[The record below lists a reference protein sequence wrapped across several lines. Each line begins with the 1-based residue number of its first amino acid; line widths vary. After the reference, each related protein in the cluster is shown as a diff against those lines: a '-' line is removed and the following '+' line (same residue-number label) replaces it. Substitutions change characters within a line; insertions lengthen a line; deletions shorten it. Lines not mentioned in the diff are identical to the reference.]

1 MLPYKFPLTSGNV
14 TRFFVVFNLVLFLAL
29 GAMVHNSV
37 NAWLMEKR
45 YAMTDLAR
53 AMQKRIDAY
62 RFATWQ
68 IYENLATSAA
78 GTTPN
83 SSLQETR
90 LRPDVYYLEK
100 TRRKTEALIFSSHDG
115 STLDMTMRMSN
126 YLDTLWGAENPAWSM
141 YFLNGQD
148 NSLIMI
154 STLPLKDM
162 ATRYKES
169 AINTLVDGRRA
180 EMLQQANALDER
192 ESFSPL
198 RHFAWQN
205 DHYFTLRTT
214 FNQPG
219 HLATVVAF
227 DLPVNDLIPRSMP
240 LENFQ
245 LRQDAALTSTTTAS
259 SEDATSESTAV
270 TLVNPNLEITA
281 SLPSTSLQLVY
292 RVPLTSLALDTL
304 HNLMW
309 PLLINL
315 LLFLLSIAGITLL
328 RQQSLRPNENQ
339 SAELDSLRMLNEEI
353 VASLPVGLLVY
364 DFATNRTLLSNKI
377 AEHLLPHL
385 NLQKIINMSDQH
397 QGVLQA
403 TINNEVYEI
412 RHARSVLS
420 PHTQLFMMR
429 DQDRELL
436 VNKKLQKAQQVLDR
450 NHQMRQQLMQ
460 NLGHALN
467 RPLQSM
473 VTQLVQLSQRDDDES
488 VLDLLDESQGLARL
502 VDDIVLLNRLEAHDW
517 SPDASVFSLQELL
530 DEIAIE
536 SLPLLRRKGLALVVN
551 NHLASDE
558 MRFGDRRALRK
569 VLTTLMHYAL
579 TTTQWGKISLEVNAS
594 DSKPNTVLLQ
604 LVDTGSGLTI
614 DELANVDFPY
624 LGETTQD
631 RYGQASGMAFFLC
644 KQLCKHMGG
653 QLEIVAKPDIG
664 TRYNIQLP
672 LALALEQQDE
682 QEEKLL
688 EGVTALVD
696 IAVEDVYKIV
706 CRHLENWGAKCL
718 TSDERLS
725 GQEHDVLITDDPSRL
740 SGWALLLA
748 GDEMGHHA
756 LNDQQFRVNYN
767 LSNAL
772 LDALLALIEKQLSS
786 DELDDS
792 AGEEAAATP
801 LLSGGYFQLF
811 TETVPP
817 DVKRLYT
824 ESAEKDYASLAQTAH
839 RLKGVFAMLNL
850 LPGKQ
855 LCEEL
860 EQHIKVCDDLTIKNT
875 TSEIDAYVN
884 QLLQQGN
891 Q

>member
-1 MLPYKFPLTSGNV
+1 MLPFKFPVTSGNV
-14 TRFFVVFNLVLFLAL
+14 TRFFVIFNLVLLLAL
-29 GAMVHNSV
+29 GFMVHNSV
-37 NAWLMEKR
+37 NTWLTEKR
-45 YAMTDLAR
+45 YAMADLAR
-53 AMQKRIDAY
+53 ATQKRIDAY

-78 GTTPN
+78 GSSPN

-100 TRRKTEALIFSSHDG
+100 TRRKTEALIFGSHDS
-115 STLDMTMRMSN
+115 STLDMTMRMSS
-126 YLDTLWGAENPAWSM
+126 YLDTLWGAENPTWSM

-169 AINTLVDGRRA
+169 AISSLVDGRRA

-198 RHFAWQN
+198 RHFAFQN

-227 DLPVNDLIPRSMP
+227 DLPINDLTPQNMP
-240 LENFQ
+240 IENFQ
-245 LRQDAALTSTTTAS
+245 LRQDAALPAANDQT
-259 SEDATSESTAV
+259 EGESTQIAM
-270 TLVNPNLEITA
+270 VNPDLEIAAT
-281 SLPSTSLQLVY
+281 LPSTPLQLVY
-292 RVPLTSLALDTL
+292 RVPITSLMIDTL
-304 HNLMW
+304 HNLLW
-309 PLLINL
+309 PLLVNL
-315 LLFLLSIAGITLL
+315 LLFLLSFTGMTLL
-328 RQQSLRPNENQ
+328 RQQSLRPSENQ
-339 SAELDSLRMLNEEI
+339 SAELDSLRVLNEEI

-364 DFATNRTLLSNKI
+364 DFASNRTILSNKI

-420 PHTQLFMMR
+420 PHTQLFLMR

-450 NHQMRQQLMQ
+450 NHQMRQQLLQ

-467 RPLQSM
+467 RPLEK
-473 VTQLVQLSQRDDDES
+473 VVAQLVQLSQRDEDET
-488 VLDLLDESQGLARL
+488 VLDLLDESQRLARL

-517 SPDASVFSLQELL
+517 SPDASVFNLQELL
-530 DEIAIE
+530 DEIALE
-536 SLPLLRRKGLALVVN
+536 SLPLMRRKGLSLVVN
-551 NHLASDE
+551 NLQPNDE
-558 MRFGDRRALRK
+558 QRFGDRRALRK
-569 VLTTLMHYAL
+569 VLATLMHYAL
-579 TTTQWGKISLEVNAS
+579 TTTRWGKISL
-594 DSKPNTVLLQ
+594 TVSADEARPERLLIE
-604 LVDTGSGLTI
+604 LVDTGAGLTV
-614 DELANVDFPY
+614 DELANADFPF
-624 LGETTQD
+624 LGETSQD

-644 KQLCKHMGG
+644 KQLCKQMGG
-653 QLEIVAKPDIG
+653 SLEIIAKADIG
-664 TRYNIQLP
+664 TRYSIQLP
-672 LALALEQQDE
+672 LAVEPRPE
-682 QEEKLL
+682 EEEEKLL
-688 EGVTALVD
+688 DGVTALME
-696 IAVEDVYKIV
+696 IEVEDVYKIV
-706 CRHLENWGAKCL
+706 CRHLENWGARCL
-718 TSDERLS
+718 SPEERLS
-725 GQEHDVLITDDPSRL
+725 GQEHDVLVTDDPNKL

-748 GDEMGHHA
+748 EDELGHHA
-756 LNDQQFRVNYN
+756 LNDRQYRVNFN

-772 LDALLALIEKQLSS
+772 QDALLALIEQQLAHDSM
-786 DELDDS
+786 DEITED
-792 AGEEAAATP
+792 EELTP

-824 ESAEKDYASLAQTAH
+824 ESAEKDYAMLAQTAH

-850 LPGKQ
+850 TPGKQ

-860 EQHIKVCDDLTIKNT
+860 ELHIKACDDSNITNT
-875 TSEIDAYVN
+875 TSDIDAYVN
-884 QLLQQGN
+884 ELLQQGN

>member
-1 MLPYKFPLTSGNV
+1 MLYKFPLTSGNV
-14 TRFFVVFNLVLFLAL
+14 TRFFVVFNLVLLLAL
-29 GAMVHNSV
+29 GFMVHNSV
-37 NAWLMEKR
+37 NAWLTGKR
-45 YAMTDLAR
+45 YAMDDLAR
-53 AMQKRIDAY
+53 DVQKRIDAY

-68 IYENLATSAA
+68 IYENLSTSAA
-78 GTTPN
+78 GATPGSN
-83 SSLQETR
+83 LQETR

-100 TRRKTEALIFSSHDG
+100 TRRKTEALIFGSHDS

-126 YLDTLWGAENPAWSM
+126 YLDTLWGAENPTWSM

-169 AINTLVDGRRA
+169 AISSMVDGRRA

-198 RHFAWQN
+198 RHLAFQN

-227 DLPVNDLIPRSMP
+227 DLPVNDIVPQNMP

-245 LRQDAALTSTTTAS
+245 LRQDSSMPAS
-259 SEDATSESTAV
+259 SSEQQEVENTRIS
-270 TLVNPNLEITA
+270 LVNPNIEITA
-281 SLPSTSLQLVY
+281 TLPSTSLQLVY
-292 RVPLTSLALDTL
+292 QVPIGRLIIDTL
-304 HNLMW
+304 HNLLW

-315 LLFLLSIAGITLL
+315 LLFLLSLAGIVLL
-328 RQQSLRPNENQ
+328 RQQSLRPSENQ
-339 SAELDSLRMLNEEI
+339 SAELDSLRVLNEEI

-364 DFATNRTLLSNKI
+364 DFASNRTLLSNKI

-450 NHQMRQQLMQ
+450 NHQMRQQLLH

-467 RPLQSM
+467 QPLEKM
-473 VTQLVQLSQRDDDES
+473 VTQLVQLSQRDADET

-502 VDDIVLLNRLEAHDW
+502 VDDIGLLNRLEAHDW
-517 SPDASVFSLQELL
+517 SPDATVFNLQELL
-530 DEIAIE
+530 DEIALE
-536 SLPLLRRKGLALVVN
+536 SLPLMRRKGLSLVVN
-551 NHLASDE
+551 NHLANDE
-558 MRFGDRRALRK
+558 TRFGDRRALRK

-579 TTTQWGKISLEVNAS
+579 TTTRWGKITLEVKAA
-594 DSKPNTVLLQ
+594 DKQADRLIIE
-604 LVDTGSGLTI
+604 LVDTGAGLTV
-614 DELANVDFPY
+614 DELANVDFPF
-624 LGETTQD
+624 LGDTSQD

-644 KQLCKHMGG
+644 KQLCKQMGG
-653 QLEIVAKPDIG
+653 SLDIVAKADIG
-664 TRYNIQLP
+664 TRYNMQLP
-672 LALALEQQDE
+672 LVLEQKRE
-682 QEEKLL
+682 EEEEKILD
-688 EGVTALVD
+688 GVTALVE
-696 IAVEDVYKIV
+696 ITVEDVHKIV
-706 CRHLENWGAKCL
+706 CRHLENWGARCL
-718 TSDERLS
+718 TPDERIS
-725 GQEHDVLITDDPSRL
+725 GQDHDVLVTDDPSKL

-748 GDEMGHHA
+748 EDELGHHA
-756 LNDQQFRVNYN
+756 LNDQQYRVNFN

-772 LDALLALIEKQLSS
+772 LDALLALIEKQLSH
-786 DELDDS
+786 DVMDNDTEDD
-792 AGEEAAATP
+792 AATP
-801 LLSGGYFQLF
+801 LMSGGYFQLF
-811 TETVPP
+811 TETVPV

-850 LPGKQ
+850 TPGKQ

-860 EQHIKVCDDLTIKNT
+860 EHHIKACDDSNITNT
-875 TSEIDAYVN
+875 TSDIDAYVN

>member
-1 MLPYKFPLTSGNV
+1 MLYKFPLTSGNV
-14 TRFFVVFNLVLFLAL
+14 TRFFVVFNLVLLLAL
-29 GAMVHNSV
+29 GFVVHNSV
-37 NAWLMEKR
+37 NAWLTEKR
-45 YAMTDLAR
+45 YAMTDVAR

-78 GTTPN
+78 GSTPT

-90 LRPDVYYLEK
+90 LPPDVYYLEK
-100 TRRKTEALIFSSHDG
+100 TRRKTEALIFGSHDS
-115 STLDMTMRMSN
+115 STLDMTMRMSS
-126 YLDTLWGAENPAWSM
+126 YLDTLWGTENPTWSM

-169 AINTLVDGRRA
+169 AISSLVDGRRA

-198 RHFAWQN
+198 RHLSFQN
-205 DHYFTLRTT
+205 DHYFTVRTT

-227 DLPVNDLIPRSMP
+227 DLPINDLIPQNMP

-245 LRQDAALTSTTTAS
+245 LRQVAALPSSTDQEEAENTQISLA
-259 SEDATSESTAV
+259 
-270 TLVNPNLEITA
+270 NPNLEIAAT
-281 SLPSTSLQLVY
+281 LPSTSLQLVY
-292 RVPLTSLALDTL
+292 RVPVTRLFIDTL
-304 HNLMW
+304 HNLLW
-309 PLLINL
+309 PLLSNL
-315 LLFLLSIAGITLL
+315 LLFLLSLAGMVLL
-328 RQQSLRPNENQ
+328 RQQSLRPSENQ
-339 SAELDSLRMLNEEI
+339 SAELDSLRVLNEEI

-364 DFATNRTLLSNKI
+364 DFASNRTLLSNKI

-412 RHARSVLS
+412 RHARSMLS

-450 NHQMRQQLMQ
+450 NHQMRQQLLQ
-460 NLGHALN
+460 NLGHAIN
-467 RPLQSM
+467 VPLEKM
-473 VTQLVQLSQRDDDES
+473 VAQLVQLSQHDHNEA
-488 VLDLLDESQGLARL
+488 VLDVLDESQGLSRL

-517 SPDASVFSLQELL
+517 SPDATVFNLQELL
-530 DEIAIE
+530 DEIALE
-536 SLPLLRRKGLALVVN
+536 SLPLMRRKGLSLVVN
-551 NHLASDE
+551 NHQPNDE

-569 VLTTLMHYAL
+569 VLTTLVHYAL
-579 TTTQWGKISLEVNAS
+579 TTTRWGKISLDVKTPEQHADRLS
-594 DSKPNTVLLQ
+594 IE
-604 LVDTGSGLTI
+604 LVDTGAGLTV
-614 DELANVDFPY
+614 DELANVDFPF
-624 LGETTQD
+624 LGDTSQD

-644 KQLCKHMGG
+644 KQLCKQMGG
-653 QLEIVAKPDIG
+653 SLEIVAKADIG

-672 LALALEQQDE
+672 LALEQRSVE
-682 QEEKLL
+682 EEEKILD
-688 EGVTALVD
+688 GVTALVE
-696 IAVEDVYKIV
+696 IAMEDVHKIV
-706 CRHLENWGAKCL
+706 CRHLENWGARCL
-718 TSDERLS
+718 TPDERIS
-725 GQEHDVLITDDPSRL
+725 GQDHDVLVTDDPAKL
-740 SGWALLLA
+740 TGWALLLA
-748 GDEMGHHA
+748 EDELGHHA
-756 LNDQQFRVNYN
+756 LNDQQYRVNFN
-767 LSNAL
+767 LSSAL
-772 LDALLALIEKQLSS
+772 LDALLALIEKQLSH
-786 DELDDS
+786 DVMEDNT
-792 AGEEAAATP
+792 ETEAATP
-801 LLSGGYFQLF
+801 LMSGGYFQLF
-811 TETVPP
+811 TETVPD

-860 EQHIKVCDDLTIKNT
+860 EQHINVCDDSNITNTI
-875 TSEIDAYVN
+875 SDIDAYVN

>member
-1 MLPYKFPLTSGNV
+1 MLYKFPLTSGNV
-14 TRFFVVFNLVLFLAL
+14 TRFFVVFNLVLLLAL
-29 GAMVHNSV
+29 GFVVHNSV
-37 NAWLMEKR
+37 SAWLTEKR
-45 YAMTDLAR
+45 YAMTDAAR
-53 AMQKRIDAY
+53 SMQKRIDAY

-78 GTTPN
+78 GSPP
-83 SSLQETR
+83 SSNLQETR

-100 TRRKTEALIFSSHDG
+100 TRRKTEALIFGSHDS
-115 STLDMTMRMSN
+115 STLDMTLRMSN
-126 YLDTLWGAENPAWSM
+126 YLDTLWGAENPTWSM

-162 ATRYKES
+162 ATRYKEN
-169 AINTLVDGRRA
+169 AITSLVDSRRA

-198 RHFAWQN
+198 RHLAFQN
-205 DHYFTLRTT
+205 DHYFTVRTT

-227 DLPVNDLIPRSMP
+227 DLPINDLIPQNMP

-245 LRQDAALTSTTTAS
+245 LRQDSVLPTAS
-259 SEDATSESTAV
+259 DREETETTQI
-270 TLVNPNLEITA
+270 TLANPDLEIAAT
-281 SLPSTSLQLVY
+281 LPSTSLQLVY
-292 RVPLTSLALDTL
+292 RVPVTRLFIDTL
-304 HNLMW
+304 HNLLW

-315 LLFLLSIAGITLL
+315 LLFLLSLAGMVLL
-328 RQQSLRPNENQ
+328 RQQSLRPSENQ
-339 SAELDSLRMLNEEI
+339 SAELDSLRVLNEEI

-364 DFATNRTLLSNKI
+364 DFASNRTLLSNKI

-450 NHQMRQQLMQ
+450 NHQMRQQLLQ

-467 RPLQSM
+467 LPLEKI
-473 VTQLVQLSQRDDDES
+473 VAQLVQLSQRDEDET
-488 VLDLLDESQGLARL
+488 VLDVLDESQGLSRL

-517 SPDASVFSLQELL
+517 SPDATVFNLQELL
-530 DEIAIE
+530 DEIALE
-536 SLPLLRRKGLALVVN
+536 SLPLMRRKGLSLVIN
-551 NHLASDE
+551 NHQPNDE

-569 VLTTLMHYAL
+569 VLTTLMHYSL
-579 TTTQWGKISLEVNAS
+579 TTTRWGKISIDIKAANERADRLNIE
-594 DSKPNTVLLQ
+594 
-604 LVDTGSGLTI
+604 LVDTGAGLTV
-614 DELANVDFPY
+614 DELANVDFPF
-624 LGETTQD
+624 LGDTHQD

-644 KQLCKHMGG
+644 KQLCKQMGG
-653 QLEIVAKPDIG
+653 SLEIVAKIDIG

-672 LALALEQQDE
+672 LALEQRHDE
-682 QEEKLL
+682 EEEKILD
-688 EGVTALVD
+688 GVTALVEV
-696 IAVEDVYKIV
+696 AVEDVHKIV
-706 CRHLENWGAKCL
+706 CRHLENWGARCL
-718 TSDERLS
+718 TPDERIS
-725 GQEHDVLITDDPSRL
+725 GQDHDVLVTDDPAKL

-748 GDEMGHHA
+748 EDELGHHA
-756 LNDQQFRVNYN
+756 LNEQQYRVNFN
-767 LSNAL
+767 LSNSL
-772 LDALLALIEKQLSS
+772 LDALLALIEKQLSH
-786 DELDDS
+786 DVMEDD
-792 AGEEAAATP
+792 AEEEATSP

-811 TETVPP
+811 TETVPD

-850 LPGKQ
+850 TPGKQ

-860 EQHIKVCDDLTIKNT
+860 EQHIKACDDSNITNT
-875 TSEIDAYVN
+875 TSEIDAYVKT
-884 QLLQQGN
+884 LLQQGN

>member
-1 MLPYKFPLTSGNV
+1 MPYKFPLTSGNV

-37 NAWLMEKR
+37 NAWITDKR

-78 GTTPN
+78 GSEPN

-100 TRRKTEALIFSSHDG
+100 TRRKTEALIFGSHDS

-126 YLDTLWGAENPAWSM
+126 YLDTLWGAENPTWSM

-169 AINTLVDGRRA
+169 AITSLVDSRRA

-240 LENFQ
+240 LENFL
-245 LRQDAALTSTTTAS
+245 LRQDTTQS
-259 SEDATSESTAV
+259 SSNNSDDETSETTHVS
-270 TLVNPNLEITA
+270 LVNPNLEIAA

-292 RVPLTSLALDTL
+292 RVPITSLIIDSL
-304 HNLMW
+304 HNLLW
-309 PLLINL
+309 PLLVNL

-450 NHQMRQQLMQ
+450 NHQMRQQLMH
-460 NLGHALN
+460 NLGHALH
-467 RPLQSM
+467 RPLESM
-473 VTQLVQLSQRDDDES
+473 VAQLVQLSQRDSDES

-517 SPDASVFSLQELL
+517 SPDASRFNLQELL
-530 DEIAIE
+530 DEIALE

-551 NHLASDE
+551 NHLANDE
-558 MRFGDRRALRK
+558 IRFGDRRALRK
-569 VLTTLMHYAL
+569 VLTTLMHYSL
-579 TTTQWGKISLEVNAS
+579 TTTLWGKISLDIKAS
-594 DSKPNTVLLQ
+594 ESKPDRILLQ
-604 LVDTGSGLTI
+604 LVDTGSGLTV
-614 DELANVDFPY
+614 DELANVDFPF
-624 LGETTQD
+624 LGDTTQD
-631 RYGQASGMAFFLC
+631 RFGQASGMAFFLC
-644 KQLCKHMGG
+644 KQLCKQMGG
-653 QLEIVAKPDIG
+653 SLEIVAKPDIG

-672 LALALEQQDE
+672 LALEQQTE

-688 EGVTALVD
+688 EGVNVLVD
-696 IAVEDVYKIV
+696 IAMEDVHKIV

-725 GQEHDVLITDDPSRL
+725 GQEHDVLVTDDPSRL
-740 SGWALLLA
+740 NGWALLLA

-756 LNDQQFRVNYN
+756 LNDQQFRVNFN

-772 LDALLALIEKQLSS
+772 LDALLALIEKQLAHDLMEETNE
-786 DELDDS
+786 DE
-792 AGEEAAATP
+792 AATP

-824 ESAEKDYASLAQTAH
+824 EAAEKDYPSLAQTAH

-850 LPGKQ
+850 VPGKQ

-860 EQHIKVCDDLTIKNT
+860 EQHIKVCDDSTIKNT

-891 Q
+891 P

>member
-29 GAMVHNSV
+29 GAMVHNSI
-37 NAWLMEKR
+37 NARLTDKR
-45 YAMTDLAR
+45 YAMSDLAR

-68 IYENLATSAA
+68 IYENLATSAV
-78 GTTPN
+78 GSTPN
-83 SSLQETR
+83 SNLQETR

-100 TRRKTEALIFSSHDG
+100 TRRKTEALIFGSHDG
-115 STLDMTMRMSN
+115 STLDMSMRMSN
-126 YLDTLWGAENPAWSM
+126 YLDTLWGAENPTWSM

-169 AINTLVDGRRA
+169 AITSLVDSRRA

-198 RHFAWQN
+198 RHFSWQN

-227 DLPVNDLIPRSMP
+227 DLPVNDLIPRNMP

-245 LRQDAALTSTTTAS
+245 LRQETGTTTS
-259 SEDATSESTAV
+259 GTSDDTTSESTHV
-270 TLVNPNLEITA
+270 SLVNPNLEIAAT
-281 SLPSTSLQLVY
+281 LPSTSLQLVY
-292 RVPLTSLALDTL
+292 RIPLTVLAVDTL
-304 HNLMW
+304 HNLLW
-309 PLLINL
+309 PLLIYVAL
-315 LLFLLSIAGITLL
+315 VLLSLAGITLL

-412 RHARSVLS
+412 RHARSMLS

-450 NHQMRQQLMQ
+450 NHQMRQQLMH

-467 RPLQSM
+467 KPLESM
-473 VTQLVQLSQRDDDES
+473 VAQLVQLSQHTEDES

-530 DEIAIE
+530 DEIALE
-536 SLPLLRRKGLALVVN
+536 TLPLLRRKGLALVMN
-551 NHLASDE
+551 NHLANDE

-579 TTTQWGKISLEVNAS
+579 TTTRWGKITLEVNAHE
-594 DSKPNTVLLQ
+594 SKPDTVLLQ
-604 LVDTGSGLTI
+604 LVDTGSGLSV

-644 KQLCKHMGG
+644 KQLCKQMGG
-653 QLEIVAKPDIG
+653 QLDITARPEIG
-664 TRYNIQLP
+664 TRYHIQLP
-672 LALALEQQDE
+672 LTLEQQSE

-696 IAVEDVYKIV
+696 IAVEDVHKIV

-725 GQEHDVLITDDPSRL
+725 GQEHDVLVTDDPGRL
-740 SGWALLLA
+740 TGWALLLA
-748 GDEMGHHA
+748 GDEMGYHA
-756 LNDQQFRVNYN
+756 LNEQQYRVNFN
-767 LSNAL
+767 LSSAL
-772 LDALLALIEKQLSS
+772 LDALLGLIEKQLSHDLLEES
-786 DELDDS
+786 RE
-792 AGEEAAATP
+792 EEAETP

-850 LPGKQ
+850 VPGKQ

-860 EQHIKVCDDLTIKNT
+860 EQQIKLCDDLTIKNT

>member
-1 MLPYKFPLTSGNV
+1 M
-14 TRFFVVFNLVLFLAL
+14 
-29 GAMVHNSV
+29 
-37 NAWLMEKR
+37 
-45 YAMTDLAR
+45 
-53 AMQKRIDAY
+53 
-62 RFATWQ
+62 
-68 IYENLATSAA
+68 
-78 GTTPN
+78 
-83 SSLQETR
+83 
-90 LRPDVYYLEK
+90 
-100 TRRKTEALIFSSHDG
+100 
-115 STLDMTMRMSN
+115 
-126 YLDTLWGAENPAWSM
+126 
-141 YFLNGQD
+141 
-148 NSLIMI
+148 
-154 STLPLKDM
+154 
-162 ATRYKES
+162 
-169 AINTLVDGRRA
+169 
-180 EMLQQANALDER
+180 
-192 ESFSPL
+192 
-198 RHFAWQN
+198 
-205 DHYFTLRTT
+205 
-214 FNQPG
+214 
-219 HLATVVAF
+219 
-227 DLPVNDLIPRSMP
+227 
-240 LENFQ
+240 
-245 LRQDAALTSTTTAS
+245 
-259 SEDATSESTAV
+259 
-270 TLVNPNLEITA
+270 
-281 SLPSTSLQLVY
+281 
-292 RVPLTSLALDTL
+292 
-304 HNLMW
+304 
-309 PLLINL
+309 
-315 LLFLLSIAGITLL
+315 
-328 RQQSLRPNENQ
+328 
-339 SAELDSLRMLNEEI
+339 
-353 VASLPVGLLVY
+353 GLLVY

-467 RPLQSM
+467 RPLEGM
-473 VTQLVQLSQRDDDES
+473 VAQLVQLSQRDDDES

-517 SPDASVFSLQELL
+517 SPDASVFNLQELL
-530 DEIAIE
+530 DDIALE
-536 SLPLLRRKGLALVVN
+536 SLPLMRRKGLALVVN
-551 NHLASDE
+551 NHLANDE

-579 TTTQWGKISLEVNAS
+579 TTTQWGKITLEIKAS
-594 DSKPNTVLLQ
+594 ENKPNSVLLQ
-604 LVDTGSGLTI
+604 LVDTGSGLSV

-644 KQLCKHMGG
+644 KQLCKQMGG
-653 QLEIVAKPDIG
+653 QLEIIAKPDIG

-672 LALALEQQDE
+672 LALELQGE

-696 IAVEDVYKIV
+696 IAVEDVHKIV
-706 CRHLENWGAKCL
+706 CRQLENWGANCL

-725 GQEHDVLITDDPSRL
+725 GQDHDVLVTDDPARL
-740 SGWALLLA
+740 NGWALLLA

-756 LNDQQFRVNYN
+756 LNDQQYRVNFN

-772 LDALLALIEKQLSS
+772 LDALLALIEKQMAHDLMEESS
-786 DELDDS
+786 EDE
-792 AGEEAAATP
+792 AATP
-801 LLSGGYFQLF
+801 LMSGGYFQLF

-824 ESAEKDYASLAQTAH
+824 EAAEKDYPSLAQTAH

-850 LPGKQ
+850 VPGKQ

-860 EQHIKVCDDLTIKNT
+860 EHHIKLCEDLTIINT

-891 Q
+891 P

>member
-37 NAWLMEKR
+37 NAWLTEKR

-53 AMQKRIDAY
+53 AVQKRIDAS

-78 GTTPN
+78 GSAPN
-83 SSLQETR
+83 TNLLETR

-100 TRRKTEALIFSSHDG
+100 TRRKTEALIFGSHDS

-126 YLDTLWGAENPAWSM
+126 YLDTLWGAENPTWSM

-169 AINTLVDGRRA
+169 AINTLVDSRRA

-227 DLPVNDLIPRSMP
+227 DLPINDLIPHSMP

-245 LRQDAALTSTTTAS
+245 LIQDATQSSSTSS
-259 SEDATSESTAV
+259 DDATSETTSVSLA
-270 TLVNPNLEITA
+270 NPNLVIAA

-315 LLFLLSIAGITLL
+315 VLLLLSIAGITLL

-467 RPLQSM
+467 RPLESM
-473 VTQLVQLSQRDDDES
+473 VAQLVQLSQRDEDES
-488 VLDLLDESQGLARL
+488 VLDLLDESQGLSRL

-517 SPDASVFSLQELL
+517 SPDASVFNLQELL
-530 DEIAIE
+530 DDIALE
-536 SLPLLRRKGLALVVN
+536 SLPLMRRKGLALVVN
-551 NHLASDE
+551 NHLANDE

-579 TTTQWGKISLEVNAS
+579 TTTQWGKITLEIKAS
-594 DSKPNTVLLQ
+594 ENKPNSVLLQ
-604 LVDTGSGLTI
+604 LVDTGSGLSV

-644 KQLCKHMGG
+644 KQLCKQMGG
-653 QLEIVAKPDIG
+653 QLEIIAKPDIG

-672 LALALEQQDE
+672 LALELQGE

-696 IAVEDVYKIV
+696 IAVEDVHKIV
-706 CRHLENWGAKCL
+706 CRQLENWGANCL

-725 GQEHDVLITDDPSRL
+725 GQDHDVLITDDPARL
-740 SGWALLLA
+740 NGWALLLA

-756 LNDQQFRVNYN
+756 LNDQQYRVNFN

-772 LDALLALIEKQLSS
+772 LDALLALIEKQMAHDLMEESS
-786 DELDDS
+786 EDE
-792 AGEEAAATP
+792 AATP
-801 LLSGGYFQLF
+801 LMSGGYFQLF

-824 ESAEKDYASLAQTAH
+824 EAAEKDYPSLAQTAH

-850 LPGKQ
+850 VPGKQ

-860 EQHIKVCDDLTIKNT
+860 EHHIKLCEDLTIINT
-875 TSEIDAYVN
+875 TSEIDTYVN

-891 Q
+891 P

>member
-1 MLPYKFPLTSGNV
+1 MPYKFPLTSGNV

-37 NAWLMEKR
+37 NAWLTEKR

-53 AMQKRIDAY
+53 AVQKRIDAS

-78 GTTPN
+78 GSAPN
-83 SSLQETR
+83 TNLLETR

-100 TRRKTEALIFSSHDG
+100 TRRKTEALIFGSHDS

-126 YLDTLWGAENPAWSM
+126 YLDTLWGAENPTWSM

-169 AINTLVDGRRA
+169 AINTLVDSRRA

-227 DLPVNDLIPRSMP
+227 DLPINDLIPHSMP

-245 LRQDAALTSTTTAS
+245 LIQDATQSSSTSS
-259 SEDATSESTAV
+259 DDATSETTSVSLA
-270 TLVNPNLEITA
+270 NPNLVIAA

-315 LLFLLSIAGITLL
+315 VLLLLSIAGITLL

-467 RPLQSM
+467 RPLESM
-473 VTQLVQLSQRDDDES
+473 VAQLVQLSQRDEDES
-488 VLDLLDESQGLARL
+488 VLDLLDESQGLSRL

-517 SPDASVFSLQELL
+517 SPDASVFNLQELL
-530 DEIAIE
+530 DDIALE
-536 SLPLLRRKGLALVVN
+536 SLPLMRRKGLALVVN
-551 NHLASDE
+551 NHLANDE

-579 TTTQWGKISLEVNAS
+579 TTTQWGKITLEIKAS
-594 DSKPNTVLLQ
+594 ENKPNSVLLQ
-604 LVDTGSGLTI
+604 LVDTGSGLSV

-644 KQLCKHMGG
+644 KQLCKQMGG
-653 QLEIVAKPDIG
+653 QLEIIAKPDIG

-672 LALALEQQDE
+672 LALELQGE

-696 IAVEDVYKIV
+696 IAVEDVHKIV
-706 CRHLENWGAKCL
+706 CRQLENWGANCL

-725 GQEHDVLITDDPSRL
+725 GQEHDVLITDDPARL
-740 SGWALLLA
+740 NGWALLLA

-756 LNDQQFRVNYN
+756 LNDQQYRVNFN

-772 LDALLALIEKQLSS
+772 LDALLALIEKQMAHDLMEESS
-786 DELDDS
+786 EDE
-792 AGEEAAATP
+792 AATP
-801 LLSGGYFQLF
+801 LMSGGYFQLF

-824 ESAEKDYASLAQTAH
+824 EAAEKDYPSLAQTAH

-850 LPGKQ
+850 VPGKQ

-860 EQHIKVCDDLTIKNT
+860 EHHIKLCEDLTIINT

-891 Q
+891 P

>member
-37 NAWLMEKR
+37 NAWLTEKR

-53 AMQKRIDAY
+53 AVQKRIDAS

-78 GTTPN
+78 GSAPN
-83 SSLQETR
+83 TNLLETR

-100 TRRKTEALIFSSHDG
+100 TRRKTEALIFGSHDS

-126 YLDTLWGAENPAWSM
+126 YLDTLWGAENPTWSM

-169 AINTLVDGRRA
+169 AINTLVDSRRA

-227 DLPVNDLIPRSMP
+227 DLPINDLIPHSMP

-245 LRQDAALTSTTTAS
+245 LIQDATQSSSTSS
-259 SEDATSESTAV
+259 DDATSETTSVSLA
-270 TLVNPNLEITA
+270 NPNLVIAA

-315 LLFLLSIAGITLL
+315 VLLLLSIAGITLL

-467 RPLQSM
+467 RPLESM
-473 VTQLVQLSQRDDDES
+473 VAQLVQLSQRDEDES
-488 VLDLLDESQGLARL
+488 VLDLLDESQGLSRL

-517 SPDASVFSLQELL
+517 SPDASVFNLQELL
-530 DEIAIE
+530 DDIALE
-536 SLPLLRRKGLALVVN
+536 SLPLMRRKGLALVVN
-551 NHLASDE
+551 NHLANDE

-579 TTTQWGKISLEVNAS
+579 TTTQWGKITLEIKAS
-594 DSKPNTVLLQ
+594 ENKPNSVLLQ
-604 LVDTGSGLTI
+604 LVDTGSGLSV

-644 KQLCKHMGG
+644 KQLCKQMGG
-653 QLEIVAKPDIG
+653 QLEIIAKPDIG

-672 LALALEQQDE
+672 LALELQGE

-696 IAVEDVYKIV
+696 IAVEDVHKIV
-706 CRHLENWGAKCL
+706 CRQLENWGANCL

-725 GQEHDVLITDDPSRL
+725 GQDHDVLITDDPARL
-740 SGWALLLA
+740 NGWALLLA

-756 LNDQQFRVNYN
+756 LNDQQYRVNFN

-772 LDALLALIEKQLSS
+772 LDALLALIEKQMAHDLMEESS
-786 DELDDS
+786 EDE
-792 AGEEAAATP
+792 AATP

-824 ESAEKDYASLAQTAH
+824 EAAEKDYPSLAQTAH

-850 LPGKQ
+850 VPGKQ

-860 EQHIKVCDDLTIKNT
+860 ENHIKLCEDLTIINT

-891 Q
+891 P

>member
-1 MLPYKFPLTSGNV
+1 MFYKFPLTSGNV
-14 TRFFVVFNLVLFLAL
+14 TRFFLVFNLVLLLAL
-29 GAMVHNSV
+29 GFVIHNSV
-37 NAWLMEKR
+37 NAWLTEKR
-45 YAMTDLAR
+45 YAMTDVAR

-78 GTTPN
+78 GTAPS

-100 TRRKTEALIFSSHDG
+100 TRRKTEALIFGSHDS

-126 YLDTLWGAENPAWSM
+126 YLDTLWGAENPTWSM

-169 AINTLVDGRRA
+169 AISSLVDGRRA

-198 RHFAWQN
+198 RHLAFQN
-205 DHYFTLRTT
+205 DHYFTVRTT

-227 DLPVNDLIPRSMP
+227 DLPINDLIPQNMP

-245 LRQDAALTSTTTAS
+245 LRQDTALTNSSDEETA
-259 SEDATSESTAV
+259 ESTQI
-270 TLVNPNLEITA
+270 TLANPNLEIAAT
-281 SLPSTSLQLVY
+281 LPSTSLQLIY
-292 RVPLTSLALDTL
+292 HVPVTRLFVDTL
-304 HNLMW
+304 HNLLW

-315 LLFLLSIAGITLL
+315 LLFLLSLAGMVLL
-328 RQQSLRPNENQ
+328 RQQSLRPSENQ
-339 SAELDSLRMLNEEI
+339 TAELDSLRVLNEEI

-364 DFATNRTLLSNKI
+364 DFASNRTILSNKI

-412 RHARSVLS
+412 RHARSMLS

-450 NHQMRQQLMQ
+450 NHQMRQQLLQ

-467 RPLQSM
+467 LPLEKM
-473 VTQLVQLSQRDDDES
+473 VTQLVQLSQRDEDET
-488 VLDLLDESQGLARL
+488 VLDVLDESQGLSRL

-517 SPDASVFSLQELL
+517 SPDATVFNLQDLL
-530 DEIAIE
+530 DEIALE
-536 SLPLLRRKGLALVVN
+536 SLPLMRRKGLSLVVN
-551 NHLASDE
+551 NHQPNDE

-579 TTTQWGKISLEVNAS
+579 TTTRWGKISLDVKALEQRA
-594 DSKPNTVLLQ
+594 DRLTIE
-604 LVDTGSGLTI
+604 LVDTGAGLTV
-614 DELANVDFPY
+614 DELANVDFPF
-624 LGETTQD
+624 LGDTSQD

-644 KQLCKHMGG
+644 KQLCKQMGG
-653 QLEIVAKPDIG
+653 SLEIVAKADIG
-664 TRYNIQLP
+664 TRYNMQLP
-672 LALALEQQDE
+672 LALEQKSVE
-682 QEEKLL
+682 EEEKILD
-688 EGVTALVD
+688 GVTALVE
-696 IAVEDVYKIV
+696 IAVEDVHKIV
-706 CRHLENWGAKCL
+706 CRHLESWGARCL
-718 TSDERLS
+718 TPDERIS
-725 GQEHDVLITDDPSRL
+725 GQDHDVLVTDDPAKL

-748 GDEMGHHA
+748 EDELGYHA
-756 LNDQQFRVNYN
+756 LNEQQYRVNFN
-767 LSNAL
+767 LSSAL
-772 LDALLALIEKQLSS
+772 LDALLALIEKQLSH
-786 DELDDS
+786 DVMEDD
-792 AGEEAAATP
+792 AEEEAATP
-801 LLSGGYFQLF
+801 LMSGGYFQLF
-811 TETVPP
+811 TETVPD

-850 LPGKQ
+850 TPGKQ

-860 EQHIKVCDDLTIKNT
+860 EQHIKACDDSNITNT
-875 TSEIDAYVN
+875 TSDIDAYVK

>member
-1 MLPYKFPLTSGNV
+1 MLPFKFPVTSGNV
-14 TRFFVVFNLVLFLAL
+14 TRFFVIFNLVLLLAL
-29 GAMVHNSV
+29 GFMVHNSV
-37 NAWLMEKR
+37 NTWLTEKR
-45 YAMTDLAR
+45 YAMADLAR
-53 AMQKRIDAY
+53 ATQKRIDAY

-78 GTTPN
+78 GSSPN

-100 TRRKTEALIFSSHDG
+100 TRRKTEALIFGSHDS
-115 STLDMTMRMSN
+115 STLDMTMRMSS
-126 YLDTLWGAENPAWSM
+126 YLDTLWGAENPTWSM

-169 AINTLVDGRRA
+169 AISSLVDGRRA

-198 RHFAWQN
+198 RHFAFQN

-227 DLPVNDLIPRSMP
+227 DLPINDLTPQNMP
-240 LENFQ
+240 IENFQ
-245 LRQDAALTSTTTAS
+245 LRQDAALPAANDQT
-259 SEDATSESTAV
+259 EGESTQIAM
-270 TLVNPNLEITA
+270 VNPDLEIAAT
-281 SLPSTSLQLVY
+281 LPSTPLQLVY
-292 RVPLTSLALDTL
+292 RVPITSLMIDTL
-304 HNLMW
+304 HNLLW
-309 PLLINL
+309 PLLVNL
-315 LLFLLSIAGITLL
+315 LLFLLSFTGMTLL
-328 RQQSLRPNENQ
+328 RQQSLRPSENQ
-339 SAELDSLRMLNEEI
+339 SAELDSLRVLNEEI

-364 DFATNRTLLSNKI
+364 DFASNRTILSNKI

-420 PHTQLFMMR
+420 PHTQLFLMR

-450 NHQMRQQLMQ
+450 NHQMRQQLLQ

-467 RPLQSM
+467 RPLEK
-473 VTQLVQLSQRDDDES
+473 VVAQLVQLSQRDEDET

-517 SPDASVFSLQELL
+517 SPDASVFNLQELL
-530 DEIAIE
+530 DEIALE
-536 SLPLLRRKGLALVVN
+536 SLPLMRRKGLSLVVN
-551 NHLASDE
+551 NLQPNDE
-558 MRFGDRRALRK
+558 QRFGDRRALRK
-569 VLTTLMHYAL
+569 VLATLMHYAL
-579 TTTQWGKISLEVNAS
+579 TTTRWGKISL
-594 DSKPNTVLLQ
+594 TVSADEARPERLLIE
-604 LVDTGSGLTI
+604 LVDTGAGLTV
-614 DELANVDFPY
+614 DELANADFPF
-624 LGETTQD
+624 LGETSQD

-644 KQLCKHMGG
+644 KQLCKQMGG
-653 QLEIVAKPDIG
+653 SLEIIAKADIG
-664 TRYNIQLP
+664 TRYSIQLP
-672 LALALEQQDE
+672 LVVEPRPE
-682 QEEKLL
+682 EEEEKLL
-688 EGVTALVD
+688 DGVTALME
-696 IAVEDVYKIV
+696 IEVEDVYKIV
-706 CRHLENWGAKCL
+706 CRHLENWGARCL
-718 TSDERLS
+718 SPEERLS
-725 GQEHDVLITDDPSRL
+725 GQEHDVLVTDDPNKL

-748 GDEMGHHA
+748 EDELGHHA
-756 LNDQQFRVNYN
+756 LNDRQYRVNFN

-772 LDALLALIEKQLSS
+772 QDALLALIEQQLAHDSM
-786 DELDDS
+786 DEITED
-792 AGEEAAATP
+792 EELTP

-824 ESAEKDYASLAQTAH
+824 ESAEKDYAMLAQTAH

-850 LPGKQ
+850 TPGKQ

-860 EQHIKVCDDLTIKNT
+860 ELHIKACDDSNITNT
-875 TSEIDAYVN
+875 TSDIDAYVN
-884 QLLQQGN
+884 ELLQQGN

>member
-1 MLPYKFPLTSGNV
+1 MLPFKFPLTSGNV
-14 TRFFVVFNLVLFLAL
+14 TRFFVIFNLVLLLAL
-29 GAMVHNSV
+29 GFMVHNSV
-37 NAWLMEKR
+37 NAWLTEKR

-53 AMQKRIDAY
+53 ATQKRIDAY

-78 GTTPN
+78 GSSPN

-100 TRRKTEALIFSSHDG
+100 TRRKTEALIFGSHDS
-115 STLDMTMRMSN
+115 STLDMTMRMSS
-126 YLDTLWGAENPAWSM
+126 YLDTLWGAENPTWSM

-169 AINTLVDGRRA
+169 AISSLVDGRRA

-198 RHFAWQN
+198 RHFAFQN

-227 DLPVNDLIPRSMP
+227 DLPINDLTPQNMP
-240 LENFQ
+240 IENFQ
-245 LRQDAALTSTTTAS
+245 LLQDATLPAANDQEE
-259 SEDATSESTAV
+259 SENTQIAI
-270 TLVNPNLEITA
+270 VNPDLEIAAT
-281 SLPSTSLQLVY
+281 LPSTPLQLVY
-292 RVPLTSLALDTL
+292 RVPLTSLMMDTL
-304 HNLMW
+304 HNLLW
-309 PLLINL
+309 PLLVNL
-315 LLFLLSIAGITLL
+315 VLFLLSFAGMTLL
-328 RQQSLRPNENQ
+328 RQQSLRPSENQ
-339 SAELDSLRMLNEEI
+339 SAELDSLRVLNEEI

-364 DFATNRTLLSNKI
+364 DFASNRTILSNKI

-420 PHTQLFMMR
+420 PHTQLFLMR

-450 NHQMRQQLMQ
+450 NHQMRQQLLQ

-467 RPLQSM
+467 RPLEK
-473 VTQLVQLSQRDDDES
+473 VVAQLVQLSQRDEDET
-488 VLDLLDESQGLARL
+488 VLDLLDQSQSLARL

-530 DEIAIE
+530 DEIALE
-536 SLPLLRRKGLALVVN
+536 SLPLMRRKGLSLVVN
-551 NHLASDE
+551 NLQPNDE
-558 MRFGDRRALRK
+558 QRFGDRRALRK
-569 VLTTLMHYAL
+569 VLATLMHYAL
-579 TTTQWGKISLEVNAS
+579 TTTRWGKISL
-594 DSKPNTVLLQ
+594 TVSADEARPERLMIE
-604 LVDTGSGLTI
+604 LVDTGAGLTV
-614 DELANVDFPY
+614 DELANADFPF
-624 LGETTQD
+624 LGETSQD

-644 KQLCKHMGG
+644 KQLCKQMGG
-653 QLEIVAKPDIG
+653 SLDIIAKPDIG
-664 TRYNIQLP
+664 TRYSIQLP
-672 LALALEQQDE
+672 LAVEPQTE
-682 QEEKLL
+682 EEEEKLL
-688 EGVTALVD
+688 DGVTAL
-696 IAVEDVYKIV
+696 IEIEVEDVYKIV
-706 CRHLENWGAKCL
+706 CRHLENWGARCL
-718 TSDERLS
+718 SPEERLS
-725 GQEHDVLITDDPSRL
+725 GQEHDVLVTDDPARL

-748 GDEMGHHA
+748 EDELGHHA
-756 LNDQQFRVNYN
+756 LNDRQYRVNFN

-772 LDALLALIEKQLSS
+772 QDALLALIEQQLAHDSMEES
-786 DELDDS
+786 TEDEEL
-792 AGEEAAATP
+792 TP

-824 ESAEKDYASLAQTAH
+824 ESAEKDYAMLAQTAH

-850 LPGKQ
+850 TPGKQ

-860 EQHIKVCDDLTIKNT
+860 EQHIKACDDSNITNT
-875 TSEIDAYVN
+875 TSAIDAYVN
-884 QLLQQGN
+884 ELLQQGN

>member
-1 MLPYKFPLTSGNV
+1 MPYKFPLTSGNV

-37 NAWLMEKR
+37 NAWITEKR

-53 AMQKRIDAY
+53 AIQKRIDAS

-68 IYENLATSAA
+68 IYENLATTAA
-78 GTTPN
+78 GSTPN
-83 SSLQETR
+83 SNLQETR

-100 TRRKTEALIFSSHDG
+100 TRRKTEALIFGSHDS

-126 YLDTLWGAENPAWSM
+126 YLDTLWGAENPTWSM

-169 AINTLVDGRRA
+169 AINTLVDSRRA

-227 DLPVNDLIPRSMP
+227 DLPINDLIPHSMP

-245 LRQDAALTSTTTAS
+245 LIQDAAQTTSTS
-259 SEDATSESTAV
+259 SEDASSESTHV
-270 TLVNPNLEITA
+270 TLANPNLEIAA

-315 LLFLLSIAGITLL
+315 VLFLLSIAGITLL

-420 PHTQLFMMR
+420 AHTQLFMMR

-467 RPLQSM
+467 RPLESM
-473 VTQLVQLSQRDDDES
+473 VAQLVQLSQRDDDET

-517 SPDASVFSLQELL
+517 SPDASVFNLQELL
-530 DEIAIE
+530 DEIALE
-536 SLPLLRRKGLALVVN
+536 SLPLMRRKGLSLVMN

-579 TTTQWGKISLEVNAS
+579 TTTQWGKITLEIKAS
-594 DSKPNTVLLQ
+594 ESKPNSVLLQ
-604 LVDTGSGLTI
+604 LVDTGSGLSV

-631 RYGQASGMAFFLC
+631 RFGQASGMAFFLC
-644 KQLCKHMGG
+644 KQLCKQMGG
-653 QLEIVAKPDIG
+653 QLEIIAKPDIG
-664 TRYNIQLP
+664 SRYNIQLP
-672 LALALEQQDE
+672 LALEQQGE

-696 IAVEDVYKIV
+696 IAVEDVHKIV
-706 CRHLENWGAKCL
+706 CRHLENWGANCL

-725 GQEHDVLITDDPSRL
+725 GQEHDVLVTDDPTRL
-740 SGWALLLA
+740 SGWSLLLA
-748 GDEMGHHA
+748 DDEMGYRV
-756 LNDQQFRVNYN
+756 LNEQQIRVNFN

-772 LDALLALIEKQLSS
+772 LDALLALIEKQMAHDLIEESS
-786 DELDDS
+786 EDE
-792 AGEEAAATP
+792 AATP

-824 ESAEKDYASLAQTAH
+824 EAAEKDYPSLAQTAH

-850 LPGKQ
+850 VPGKL
-855 LCEEL
+855 LCEAL

>member
-1 MLPYKFPLTSGNV
+1 MLPYKFPLTSSNV
-14 TRFFVVFNLVLFLAL
+14 TRFFIVFNLVLLLAL
-29 GAMVHNSV
+29 GFMVHNAV
-37 NAWLMEKR
+37 NAWLTEKR
-45 YAMTDLAR
+45 YAMIDLSHAV
-53 AMQKRIDAY
+53 QKRIDAY

-78 GTTPN
+78 GTPPAST
-83 SSLQETR
+83 LQETR

-100 TRRKTEALIFSSHDG
+100 TRRKTEALVFGSHDS

-126 YLDTLWGAENPAWSM
+126 YLDTLWGAENPTWSM

-169 AINTLVDGRRA
+169 AINSLVDARRA

-245 LRQDAALTSTTTAS
+245 LRQDSTLT
-259 SEDATSESTAV
+259 TSNDEEETENTQVS
-270 TLVNPNLEITA
+270 LVNPNLEIAA
-281 SLPSTSLQLVY
+281 SLPSTPLQLVY
-292 RVPLTSLALDTL
+292 RVSIGSLVMDTL
-304 HNLMW
+304 HNLLW

-315 LLFLLSIAGITLL
+315 LLFLLSIGGMLLL

-339 SAELDSLRMLNEEI
+339 SAELDSLRVLNEEI

-364 DFATNRTLLSNKI
+364 DFASNRTILSNKI

-450 NHQMRQQLMQ
+450 NHQMRQQLLH

-467 RPLQSM
+467 RPLEQI
-473 VTQLVQLSQRDDDES
+473 VTQLVQLSQRADEEA
-488 VLDLLDESQGLARL
+488 VLDLLEESQELSRL

-517 SPDASVFSLQELL
+517 SPDAAVFNLQEML
-530 DEIAIE
+530 DEIALEI
-536 SLPLLRRKGLALVVN
+536 LPLMRRKGLSLVIN
-551 NHLASDE
+551 NHQPNDE
-558 MRFGDRRALRK
+558 LRFGDRRAVRK
-569 VLTTLMHYAL
+569 VLATLMYYAL
-579 TTTQWGKISLEVNAS
+579 TTTSWGKITLEVKAAEAH
-594 DSKPNTVLLQ
+594 PERLTFQ
-604 LVDTGSGLTI
+604 LVDTGAGLNI
-614 DELANVDFPY
+614 DELANVDFPF
-624 LGETTQD
+624 LGDTAHD

-644 KQLCKHMGG
+644 KQLCKQMGG
-653 QLEIVAKPDIG
+653 ALDIVAKPDIG
-664 TRYNIQLP
+664 TRYTIQLP
-672 LALALEQQDE
+672 MAQEQQTQ
-682 QEEKLL
+682 QEERLL
-688 EGVTALVD
+688 EGVTVLVE
-696 IAVEDVYKIV
+696 IAMEDVHKIV

-718 TSDERLS
+718 TPDERIS
-725 GQEHDVLITDDPSRL
+725 GQDHDLMVTDDPSRL
-740 SGWALLLA
+740 SDWSLLLA
-748 GDEMGHHA
+748 DDEQGYHA
-756 LNDQQFRVNYN
+756 LNDQQYRVNFN

-772 LDALLALIEKQLSS
+772 LDALLALIEKQLSH
-786 DELDDS
+786 DVTEDD
-792 AGEEAAATP
+792 ADQEAPSP

-811 TETVPP
+811 VETVPD

-860 EQHIKVCDDLTIKNT
+860 EQHIKACDDSNIKNT
-875 TSEIDAYVN
+875 TSEIDRYVN
-884 QLLQQGN
+884 ELLQQGN

>member
-1 MLPYKFPLTSGNV
+1 MLPYKFPLTSSNV
-14 TRFFVVFNLVLFLAL
+14 TRFFVVFNLVILLAS
-29 GAMVHNSV
+29 GFIVHNTL
-37 NAWLMEKR
+37 NAWFTEKR
-45 YAMTDLAR
+45 YAMSDLSR
-53 AMQKRIDAY
+53 NVQKRIDAY

-78 GTTPN
+78 GTPPAN
-83 SSLQETR
+83 SLQETR

-100 TRRKTEALIFSSHDG
+100 TRRKTEALIFGSHDS
-115 STLDMTMRMSN
+115 STLDMTMRMSG
-126 YLDTLWGAENPAWSM
+126 YLDTLWGAENSTWSM

-162 ATRYKES
+162 ATRYKENT
-169 AINTLVDGRRA
+169 INLLVDARRA

-227 DLPVNDLIPRSMP
+227 DLPVNDLIPRNMP

-245 LRQDAALTSTTTAS
+245 LRQDDTIAGN
-259 SEDATSESTAV
+259 SEEGETDNTRIS
-270 TLVNPNLEITA
+270 LVNPNIEITA
-281 SLPSTSLQLVY
+281 SLPTTPLQLVY
-292 RVPLTSLALDTL
+292 RVSIGSLVMDTL
-304 HNLMW
+304 HNLLW
-309 PLLINL
+309 PLLLNL
-315 LLFLLSIAGITLL
+315 LLFLLSIIGMQLL
-328 RQQSLRPNENQ
+328 RQQSLRPSENQ
-339 SAELDSLRMLNEEI
+339 SAELDSLRVLNEEI

-364 DFATNRTLLSNKI
+364 DFASNRTILSNKI

-450 NHQMRQQLMQ
+450 NHQMRQQLLQ

-467 RPLQSM
+467 RPLEKI
-473 VTQLVQLSQRDDDES
+473 VAQLVQISRYAEDEH
-488 VLDLLDESQGLARL
+488 VLDVLDESQRLARL

-517 SPDASVFSLQELL
+517 SPDASVFNLQELL
-530 DEIAIE
+530 DEMALDI
-536 SLPLLRRKGLALVVN
+536 LPLMRRKGLSLVIN
-551 NHLASDE
+551 NHQANDE
-558 MRFGDRRALRK
+558 RRFGDRRALRK

-579 TTTQWGKISLEVNAS
+579 TTTSWGKITLDLQAS
-594 DSKPNTVLLQ
+594 DARPELLVMN
-604 LVDTGSGLTI
+604 LVDTGTGLNG
-614 DELANVDFPY
+614 DELANVDFPF
-624 LGETTQD
+624 LGETSQD

-644 KQLCKHMGG
+644 KQLCKQMGG
-653 QLEIVAKPDIG
+653 SLEIVARSDIG
-664 TRYNIQLP
+664 TRYTLQLP
-672 LALALEQQDE
+672 MAQEKQVQ

-688 EGVTALVD
+688 EGVTVLVE
-696 IAVEDVYKIV
+696 IAVEDVHKIV

-718 TSDERLS
+718 TPDERIS
-725 GQEHDVLITDDPSRL
+725 GQDHDILVTDDPAKL

-748 GDEMGHHA
+748 DDEQGHHA
-756 LNDQQFRVNYN
+756 LNDQQYRVNFN

-772 LDALLALIEKQLSS
+772 LDALLALIEKQLAYDVMEDNAD
-786 DELDDS
+786 DES
-792 AGEEAAATP
+792 PTP

-811 TETVPP
+811 VETVPD

-860 EQHIKVCDDLTIKNT
+860 EQHIKACVDSNIKNT
-875 TSEIDAYVN
+875 TSDIDHYVN
-884 QLLQQGN
+884 ELLQQGN

>member
-1 MLPYKFPLTSGNV
+1 MPYKFPLTSGNV

-37 NAWLMEKR
+37 NAWITDKR

-78 GTTPN
+78 GSAPN

-100 TRRKTEALIFSSHDG
+100 TRRKTEALIFGSHDS

-126 YLDTLWGAENPAWSM
+126 YLDTLWGAENPTWSM

-169 AINTLVDGRRA
+169 AITSLVDSRRA

-240 LENFQ
+240 LENFL
-245 LRQDAALTSTTTAS
+245 LRQDTTQS
-259 SEDATSESTAV
+259 SSSNSDDETSETTHVS
-270 TLVNPNLEITA
+270 LVNPNLEIAA

-292 RVPLTSLALDTL
+292 RVPITSLIIDSL
-304 HNLMW
+304 HNLLW
-309 PLLINL
+309 PLLVNL

-450 NHQMRQQLMQ
+450 NHQMRQQLMH
-460 NLGHALN
+460 NLGHALH
-467 RPLQSM
+467 RPLESM
-473 VTQLVQLSQRDDDES
+473 VAQLVQLSQRDSDES

-517 SPDASVFSLQELL
+517 SPDASRFNLQELL
-530 DEIAIE
+530 DEIALE

-551 NHLASDE
+551 NHLANDE

-569 VLTTLMHYAL
+569 VLTTLMHYSL
-579 TTTQWGKISLEVNAS
+579 TTTLWGKISLDIKAS
-594 DSKPNTVLLQ
+594 ESKPDRILLQ
-604 LVDTGSGLTI
+604 LVDTGSGLTV
-614 DELANVDFPY
+614 DELANVDFPF
-624 LGETTQD
+624 LGDTTQD
-631 RYGQASGMAFFLC
+631 RFGQASGMAFFLC
-644 KQLCKHMGG
+644 KQLCKQMGG
-653 QLEIVAKPDIG
+653 SLEIVAKPDIG

-672 LALALEQQDE
+672 LALEQQTE

-688 EGVTALVD
+688 EGVNVLVD
-696 IAVEDVYKIV
+696 IAMEDVHKIV

-725 GQEHDVLITDDPSRL
+725 GQEHDVLVTDDPSRL
-740 SGWALLLA
+740 NGWALLLA

-756 LNDQQFRVNYN
+756 LNDQQFRVNFN

-772 LDALLALIEKQLSS
+772 LDALLALIEKQLAHDLMEETNE
-786 DELDDS
+786 DE
-792 AGEEAAATP
+792 AATP

-824 ESAEKDYASLAQTAH
+824 EAAEKDYPSLAQTAH

-850 LPGKQ
+850 VPGKQ

-860 EQHIKVCDDLTIKNT
+860 EQHIKVCDDSTIKNT

-891 Q
+891 P

>member
-37 NAWLMEKR
+37 NAWITDKR

-78 GTTPN
+78 GSTPN

-100 TRRKTEALIFSSHDG
+100 TRRKTEALIFGSHDS

-126 YLDTLWGAENPAWSM
+126 YLDTLWGAENPTWSM

-169 AINTLVDGRRA
+169 AINSLVDSRRA

-240 LENFQ
+240 LENFL
-245 LRQDAALTSTTTAS
+245 LRQDTTQSSSSTDD
-259 SEDATSESTAV
+259 ETSETTHVS
-270 TLVNPNLEITA
+270 LVNPNLEIAA

-292 RVPLTSLALDTL
+292 RVPITNLIVDSL
-304 HNLMW
+304 HNLLW

-315 LLFLLSIAGITLL
+315 VLFLLSIAGITLL

-339 SAELDSLRMLNEEI
+339 SAELDSLRLLNEEI

-450 NHQMRQQLMQ
+450 NHQMRQQLMH
-460 NLGHALN
+460 NLGHALH
-467 RPLQSM
+467 RPLESM
-473 VTQLVQLSQRDDDES
+473 VAQLVQLSQRDSDES

-517 SPDASVFSLQELL
+517 SPDASRFNLQELL
-530 DEIAIE
+530 DEIALE

-551 NHLASDE
+551 NHLANDE

-569 VLTTLMHYAL
+569 VLTTLMHYSL
-579 TTTQWGKISLEVNAS
+579 TTTLWGKISLDIKAS
-594 DSKPNTVLLQ
+594 ESKPDRILLQ
-604 LVDTGSGLTI
+604 LVDTGSGLTV
-614 DELANVDFPY
+614 DELANVDFPF
-624 LGETTQD
+624 LGDTTQD
-631 RYGQASGMAFFLC
+631 RFGQASGMAFFLC
-644 KQLCKHMGG
+644 KQLCKQMGG
-653 QLEIVAKPDIG
+653 SLEIVAKPDIG

-672 LALALEQQDE
+672 LALEQHTE

-688 EGVTALVD
+688 EGVNVLVD
-696 IAVEDVYKIV
+696 IAMEDVHKIV

-725 GQEHDVLITDDPSRL
+725 GQEHDVLVTDDPSRL
-740 SGWALLLA
+740 NGWALLLA

-756 LNDQQFRVNYN
+756 LNDQQYRVNFN

-772 LDALLALIEKQLSS
+772 LDALLALIEKQLAHDLMEETNE
-786 DELDDS
+786 DE
-792 AGEEAAATP
+792 AATP

-824 ESAEKDYASLAQTAH
+824 EAAEKDYPSLAQTAH

-850 LPGKQ
+850 VPGKQ

-860 EQHIKVCDDLTIKNT
+860 EQHIKVCDDSTIKNT

-891 Q
+891 P

>member
-1 MLPYKFPLTSGNV
+1 MLYKFPLTSGNV
-14 TRFFVVFNLVLFLAL
+14 TRFVVVFNLVLLLAL
-29 GAMVHNSV
+29 GAVVHNSV
-37 NAWLMEKR
+37 SAWIAEKR
-45 YAMTDLAR
+45 YAMADLAR
-53 AMQKRIDAY
+53 DMQKRIDAY

-78 GTTPN
+78 GSAPN
-83 SSLQETR
+83 STLQETR

-100 TRRKTEALIFSSHDG
+100 TRRKTEALIFGSHDG
-115 STLDMTMRMSN
+115 STLDMTMRMSG

-169 AINTLVDGRRA
+169 ALNTLVDSRRA

-198 RHFAWQN
+198 RHFTWQN

-227 DLPVNDLIPRSMP
+227 DLPVNDLVPQNLP

-245 LRQDAALTSTTTAS
+245 LRQDATPGSSTDDGSDGTTS
-259 SEDATSESTAV
+259 V
-270 TLVNPNLEITA
+270 TLVNPDLEIAA
-281 SLPSTSLQLVY
+281 SLPSTPLQLVY
-292 RVPLTSLALDTL
+292 RVPLVSLALDML

-315 LLFLLSIAGITLL
+315 LLFLLSIAGVTLL
-328 RQQSLRPNENQ
+328 RQQALRPNENQ

-377 AEHLLPHL
+377 ADHLLPHL

-397 QGVLQA
+397 QVVLQA

-460 NLGHALN
+460 QLGHALN
-467 RPLQSM
+467 RPLQDM
-473 VTQLVQLSQRDDDES
+473 VTRLVQLSQRSDDES
-488 VLDLLDESQGLARL
+488 VLDLLDESQRLARL

-517 SPDASVFSLQELL
+517 SPETSPFNLQDLL
-530 DEIAIE
+530 DEIALE
-536 SLPLLRRKGLALVVN
+536 SLPLLRRKGLTLVVN
-551 NHLASDE
+551 NQLANDE
-558 MRFGDRRALRK
+558 MRSGDRRALRK

-579 TTTQWGKISLEVNAS
+579 TTTQWGKITLEVKTPAN
-594 DSKPNTVLLQ
+594 KPDVLQLQ
-604 LVDTGSGLTI
+604 LVDTGSGLTA
-614 DELANVDFPY
+614 DELTNADFPY
-624 LGETTQD
+624 LGETSQD
-631 RYGQASGMAFFLC
+631 RFGQASGMAFFLC
-644 KQLCKHMGG
+644 KQLCKQMGG
-653 QLEIVAKPDIG
+653 QLDIIAKPDIG

-672 LALALEQQDE
+672 LTLQLLLEE

-696 IAVEDVYKIV
+696 IAVEDVQKIV

-725 GQEHDVLITDDPSRL
+725 GQEHDVLITDDPERL

-748 GDEMGHHA
+748 GDELGHHA
-756 LNDQQFRVNYN
+756 LNDRQYRVNYN

-772 LDALLALIEKQLSS
+772 LDALLALIEKQLAS
-786 DELDDS
+786 DLMEES
-792 AGEEAAATP
+792 EENEAGTP

-817 DVKRLYT
+817 DVRRLYT
-824 ESAEKDYASLAQTAH
+824 EASDSDYPSLAQTAH

-855 LCEEL
+855 LCEAL
-860 EQHIKVCDDLTIKNT
+860 EQHIKMCDDLTIKNT

>member
-1 MLPYKFPLTSGNV
+1 MSLA
-14 TRFFVVFNLVLFLAL
+14 FFVIFNLVLLLAL
-29 GAMVHNSV
+29 GFMVHNSV
-37 NAWLMEKR
+37 NTWLTEKR
-45 YAMTDLAR
+45 YAMADLAR
-53 AMQKRIDAY
+53 ATQKRIDAY

-78 GTTPN
+78 GSSPN

-100 TRRKTEALIFSSHDG
+100 TRRKTEALIFGSHDS
-115 STLDMTMRMSN
+115 STLDMTMRMSS
-126 YLDTLWGAENPAWSM
+126 YLDTLWGAENPTWSM

-169 AINTLVDGRRA
+169 AISSLVDGRRA

-198 RHFAWQN
+198 RHFAFQN

-227 DLPVNDLIPRSMP
+227 DLPINDLTPQNMP
-240 LENFQ
+240 IENFQ
-245 LRQDAALTSTTTAS
+245 LRQDAALPAANDQT
-259 SEDATSESTAV
+259 EGESTQIAM
-270 TLVNPNLEITA
+270 VNPDLEIAAT
-281 SLPSTSLQLVY
+281 LPSTPLQLVY
-292 RVPLTSLALDTL
+292 RVPITSLMIDTL
-304 HNLMW
+304 HNLLW
-309 PLLINL
+309 PLLVNL
-315 LLFLLSIAGITLL
+315 LLFLLSFTGMTLL
-328 RQQSLRPNENQ
+328 RQQSLRPSENQ
-339 SAELDSLRMLNEEI
+339 SAELDSLRVLNEEI

-364 DFATNRTLLSNKI
+364 DFASNRTILSNKI

-420 PHTQLFMMR
+420 PHTQLFLMR

-450 NHQMRQQLMQ
+450 NHQMRQQLLQ

-467 RPLQSM
+467 RPLEK
-473 VTQLVQLSQRDDDES
+473 VVAQLVQLSQRDEDET

-517 SPDASVFSLQELL
+517 SPDASVFNLQELL
-530 DEIAIE
+530 DEIALE
-536 SLPLLRRKGLALVVN
+536 SLPLMRRKGLSLVVN
-551 NHLASDE
+551 NLQPNDE
-558 MRFGDRRALRK
+558 QRFGDRRALRK
-569 VLTTLMHYAL
+569 VLATLMHYAL
-579 TTTQWGKISLEVNAS
+579 TTTRWGKISL
-594 DSKPNTVLLQ
+594 TVSADEARPERLLIE
-604 LVDTGSGLTI
+604 LVDTGAGLTV
-614 DELANVDFPY
+614 DELANADFPF
-624 LGETTQD
+624 LGETSQD

-644 KQLCKHMGG
+644 KQLCKQMGG
-653 QLEIVAKPDIG
+653 SLEIIAKADIG
-664 TRYNIQLP
+664 TRYSIQLP
-672 LALALEQQDE
+672 LAVEPRPE
-682 QEEKLL
+682 EEEEKLL
-688 EGVTALVD
+688 DGVTALME
-696 IAVEDVYKIV
+696 IEVEDVYKIV
-706 CRHLENWGAKCL
+706 CRHLENWGARCL
-718 TSDERLS
+718 SPEERLS
-725 GQEHDVLITDDPSRL
+725 GQEHDVLVTDDPNKL

-748 GDEMGHHA
+748 EDELGHHA
-756 LNDQQFRVNYN
+756 LNDRQYRVNFN

-772 LDALLALIEKQLSS
+772 QDALLALIEQQLAHDSM
-786 DELDDS
+786 DEITED
-792 AGEEAAATP
+792 EELTP

-824 ESAEKDYASLAQTAH
+824 ESAEKDYAMLAQTAH

-850 LPGKQ
+850 TPGKQ

-860 EQHIKVCDDLTIKNT
+860 ELHIKACDDSNITNT
-875 TSEIDAYVN
+875 TSDIDAYVN
-884 QLLQQGN
+884 ELLQQGN

>member
-1 MLPYKFPLTSGNV
+1 MLPYKFPLTSSNV
-14 TRFFVVFNLVLFLAL
+14 TRFFVIFNLVLLLAL
-29 GAMVHNSV
+29 GFMVYNTF
-37 NAWLMEKR
+37 NAWLAEKR
-45 YAMTDLAR
+45 YAMVDLSHNIQR
-53 AMQKRIDAY
+53 RIDAY

-78 GTTPN
+78 GTSPSN
-83 SSLQETR
+83 SLQETR

-100 TRRKTEALIFSSHDG
+100 TRRKTEALIFGSHDS
-115 STLDMTMRMSN
+115 STLDMTMRMSG
-126 YLDTLWGAENPAWSM
+126 YLDTLWGAENPTWSM

-162 ATRYKES
+162 ATRYKENT
-169 AINTLVDGRRA
+169 INLLVDARRG

-227 DLPVNDLIPRSMP
+227 DLPVNDLIPRNMP

-245 LRQDAALTSTTTAS
+245 LRQDEALADS
-259 SEDATSESTAV
+259 SDEGGADNTRIS
-270 TLVNPNLEITA
+270 LVNPNIEIAA
-281 SLPSTSLQLVY
+281 SLPSTPLQLVY
-292 RVPLTSLALDTL
+292 RVSLGSLVVDTL
-304 HNLMW
+304 HNLLW

-315 LLFLLSIAGITLL
+315 LLFLLSISGMLLL
-328 RQQSLRPNENQ
+328 RQQSLRPSENQ
-339 SAELDSLRMLNEEI
+339 SAELDSLRVLNEEI

-364 DFATNRTLLSNKI
+364 DFASNRTILSNKI

-450 NHQMRQQLMQ
+450 NHQMRQQLLQ

-467 RPLQSM
+467 RPLEKI
-473 VTQLVQLSQRDDDES
+473 VARLVQLSQQTEEET
-488 VLDLLDESQGLARL
+488 VLDVLDESQRLARL
-502 VDDIVLLNRLEAHDW
+502 VDDVVLLNRLEAHDW
-517 SPDASVFSLQELL
+517 SPDATVFNLQEML
-530 DEIAIE
+530 DEIALDI
-536 SLPLLRRKGLALVVN
+536 LPLMRRKGLSLVIN
-551 NHLASDE
+551 NHQPNDE
-558 MRFGDRRALRK
+558 MRLGDRRAVRK
-569 VLTTLMHYAL
+569 VLATLMHYAL
-579 TTTQWGKISLEVNAS
+579 TTTSWGKITLDLQAAA
-594 DSKPNTVLLQ
+594 DRPDQLIFQ
-604 LVDTGSGLTI
+604 LVDTGAGLHG
-614 DELANVDFPY
+614 DELANVDFPF
-624 LGETTQD
+624 LGDTAQD

-644 KQLCKHMGG
+644 KQLCKQMGG
-653 QLEIVAKPDIG
+653 TLDIVAKTDIG
-664 TRYNIQLP
+664 TRYTFQLP
-672 LALALEQQDE
+672 MALEKQAQ

-688 EGVTALVD
+688 EGVTVLVE
-696 IAVEDVYKIV
+696 IAVEDVHKIV

-718 TSDERLS
+718 TPDERIS
-725 GQEHDVLITDDPSRL
+725 GQDHDILVTDDPAKL

-748 GDEMGHHA
+748 DDEPGHHA
-756 LNDQQFRVNYN
+756 LSEQQYRVNFN

-772 LDALLALIEKQLSS
+772 LDALLALIEKQLAHDVMEDNAD
-786 DELDDS
+786 DES
-792 AGEEAAATP
+792 PAP

-811 TETVPP
+811 VETVPD

-860 EQHIKVCDDLTIKNT
+860 EQHIKACDDSNIKNT
-875 TSEIDAYVN
+875 TSDIDHYVN
-884 QLLQQGN
+884 ELLQQGN

>member
-1 MLPYKFPLTSGNV
+1 MFYKFPLTSGNA
-14 TRFFVVFNLVLFLAL
+14 TRFVVIFNLVLFIAM

-37 NAWLMEKR
+37 NAWITGKR
-45 YAMTDLAR
+45 YEMTDLAR

-78 GTTPN
+78 GTTPD
-83 SSLQETR
+83 SALQETR

-100 TRRKTEALIFSSHDG
+100 TRRKTEALIFGSHDA
-115 STLDMTMRMSN
+115 STLDMTMRMSG
-126 YLDTLWGAENPAWSM
+126 YLDTLWGAENPSWSM

-169 AINTLVDGRRA
+169 AINTLVDSRRA

-227 DLPVNDLIPRSMP
+227 DLPVNDLIPQNMP

-245 LRQDAALTSTTTAS
+245 LRQAVAQNSSSTDDSSNDAS
-259 SEDATSESTAV
+259 SVALV
-270 TLVNPNLEITA
+270 TPDLEIAA
-281 SLPSTSLQLVY
+281 SLSSTPLQLVY
-292 RVPLTSLALDTL
+292 RVPLASLALDTL

-309 PLLINL
+309 PLLLNL
-315 LLFLLSIAGITLL
+315 LLFLLSIAGVTLL
-328 RQQSLRPNENQ
+328 RQQALRPNENQ

-412 RHARSVLS
+412 RHARSMLS

-460 NLGHALN
+460 QLGHALN
-467 RPLQSM
+467 RPLQDM
-473 VTQLVQLSQRDDDES
+473 VTHLVQLSQRDADEG
-488 VLDLLDESQGLARL
+488 VLDLLDEGQRLARL

-517 SPDASVFSLQELL
+517 SPDASWFNLQDLL
-530 DEIAIE
+530 DEIALE
-536 SLPLLRRKGLALVVN
+536 SLPLLRRKGLILLVN
-551 NHLASDE
+551 NQLANDE
-558 MRFGDRRALRK
+558 MRSGDRRALRK
-569 VLTTLMHYAL
+569 VITTLMHYAL
-579 TTTQWGKISLEVNAS
+579 TTTQWGRISLDVSTAAS
-594 DSKPNTVLLQ
+594 NHNLLQLQ
-604 LVDTGSGLTI
+604 LVDTGSGLTT
-614 DELANVDFPY
+614 DELTNADFPY
-624 LGETTQD
+624 LGETSQD
-631 RYGQASGMAFFLC
+631 RFGQASGMAFFLC
-644 KQLCKHMGG
+644 KQLCKQMGG
-653 QLEIVAKPDIG
+653 QLEINAKPNIG
-664 TRYNIQLP
+664 TRYTIQLP
-672 LALALEQQDE
+672 LTLKSSPDE

-688 EGVTALVD
+688 EGVTALID
-696 IAVEDVYKIV
+696 IAVEDVQRIV
-706 CRHLENWGAKCL
+706 CRHLEHWGANCL
-718 TSDERLS
+718 TLDERLS
-725 GQEHDVLITDDPSRL
+725 GQEHDLLITDDPDRL
-740 SGWALLLA
+740 TGWALLLA
-748 GDEMGHHA
+748 GDELGHSA
-756 LNDQQFRVNYN
+756 LNDQQMRVNYN

-772 LDALLALIEKQLSS
+772 LDALLALIEKQMASDLTGES
-786 DELDDS
+786 DED
-792 AGEEAAATP
+792 EAATP

-817 DVKRLYT
+817 DVRRLYT
-824 ESAEKDYASLAQTAH
+824 EAADSDYSALAQTAH

-855 LCEEL
+855 LCETL
-860 EQHIKVCDDLTIKNT
+860 EQHIKMCDDLTIKNT
-875 TSEIDAYVN
+875 TSEIDVYVN

>member
-1 MLPYKFPLTSGNV
+1 MLYKFPLTSGNV
-14 TRFFVVFNLVLFLAL
+14 TRFVVVFNLVLLLAL
-29 GAMVHNSV
+29 GAVVHNSV
-37 NAWLMEKR
+37 SAWIAEKR
-45 YAMTDLAR
+45 YAMADLAR
-53 AMQKRIDAY
+53 DMQKRIDAY

-78 GTTPN
+78 GSAPN
-83 SSLQETR
+83 STLQETR

-100 TRRKTEALIFSSHDG
+100 TRRKTEALIFGSHDG
-115 STLDMTMRMSN
+115 STLDMTMRMSG

-169 AINTLVDGRRA
+169 ALNTLVDSRRA

-198 RHFAWQN
+198 RHFTWQN

-227 DLPVNDLIPRSMP
+227 DLPVNDLVPQNLP

-245 LRQDAALTSTTTAS
+245 LRQDATPGSSTDDGSDGTTS
-259 SEDATSESTAV
+259 V
-270 TLVNPNLEITA
+270 TLVNPDLEIAA
-281 SLPSTSLQLVY
+281 SLPSTPLQLVY
-292 RVPLTSLALDTL
+292 RVPLVSLALDML

-315 LLFLLSIAGITLL
+315 LLFLLSIAGVTLL
-328 RQQSLRPNENQ
+328 RQQALRPNENQ

-377 AEHLLPHL
+377 ADHLLPHL

-460 NLGHALN
+460 QLGHALN
-467 RPLQSM
+467 RPLQDM
-473 VTQLVQLSQRDDDES
+473 VTRLVQLSQRGDDES
-488 VLDLLDESQGLARL
+488 VLDLLDESQRLARL

-517 SPDASVFSLQELL
+517 SPETSPFNLQDLL
-530 DEIAIE
+530 DEIALE
-536 SLPLLRRKGLALVVN
+536 SLPLLRRKGLTLVVN
-551 NHLASDE
+551 NQLANDE
-558 MRFGDRRALRK
+558 MRSGDRRALRK

-579 TTTQWGKISLEVNAS
+579 TTTQWGKITLEVKTPA
-594 DSKPNTVLLQ
+594 DKPDVLQLQ
-604 LVDTGSGLTI
+604 LVDTGSGLTA
-614 DELANVDFPY
+614 DELTNADFPY
-624 LGETTQD
+624 LGETSQD
-631 RYGQASGMAFFLC
+631 RFGQASGMAFFLC
-644 KQLCKHMGG
+644 KQLCKQMGG
-653 QLEIVAKPDIG
+653 QLDIIAKPGIG

-672 LALALEQQDE
+672 LTLQLLLDE

-696 IAVEDVYKIV
+696 IAVEDVQKIV

-725 GQEHDVLITDDPSRL
+725 GQEHDVLITDDPERL

-748 GDEMGHHA
+748 GDELGHHA
-756 LNDQQFRVNYN
+756 LNDRQYRVNYN

-772 LDALLALIEKQLSS
+772 LDALLALIEKQLAS
-786 DELDDS
+786 DLM
-792 AGEEAAATP
+792 EESEENEAATP

-817 DVKRLYT
+817 DVRRLYT
-824 ESAEKDYASLAQTAH
+824 EASDSDYPSLAQTAH

-855 LCEEL
+855 LCEAL
-860 EQHIKVCDDLTIKNT
+860 EQHIKMCDDSTIKNT